1 MFLREDSMGNEKS
14 RFLKRDDGTIYDS
27 VTSVTWMANDSF
39 LDLERDV
46 SYSEAEDYVKE
57 TNKKKAWGYSD
68 WRIPS
73 IQEASSI
80 FNKEKLNKDSK
91 GGDIFLDSVFP
102 PGAANCTWTS
112 STLGKEAQIMFY
124 ANGCPYWYEKNDKT
138 ISHAVRL
145 IRRDN

>member
-1 MFLREDSMGNEKS
+1 MGNEKS

-39 LDLERDV
+39 LDLARDV

-57 TNKKKAWGYSD
+57 TNKKKAGGYSD

-102 PGAANCTWTS
+102 PGAANCSWTS
-112 STLGKEAQIMFY
+112 STRGKEAQIMFY

-145 IRRDN
+145 IRRDS

>member
-1 MFLREDSMGNEKS
+1 MGNEKS

-46 SYSEAEDYVKE
+46 SYPEAEDYVKE
-57 TNKKKAWGYSD
+57 TNKKKAGGYSD

-112 STLGKEAQIMFY
+112 STRGKEAQIMFY

>member
-1 MFLREDSMGNEKS
+1 MENEKS

-27 VTSVTWMANDSF
+27 VTSVTWMANDSY
-39 LDLERDV
+39 LDLEKEV
-46 SYSEAEDYVKE
+46 SYSGAEEYVKQVNE
-57 TNKKKAWGYSD
+57 KRVGGYSD
-68 WRIPS
+68 WRIPT
-73 IQEASSI
+73 IHEASSI
-80 FNKEKLNKDSK
+80 FDKEKLNKDSK

-112 STLGKEAQIMFY
+112 STRGKEAQILFY

-145 IRRDN
+145 LRRDN

>member
-1 MFLREDSMGNEKS
+1 MGNEKS

-57 TNKKKAWGYSD
+57 TNKKKAGGYSD

-112 STLGKEAQIMFY
+112 STRGKEAQIMFY

>member
-1 MFLREDSMGNEKS
+1 MGNEKS
-14 RFLKRDDGTIYDS
+14 RFLKRDDGTVYDS

-39 LDLERDV
+39 LDLERDD

-57 TNKKKAWGYSD
+57 TNKKKVGGYSD
-68 WRIPS
+68 WRIPT

-80 FNKEKLNKDSK
+80 FDKEKLNKDSK

-112 STLGKEAQIMFY
+112 STRGKEAQIMFY

-138 ISHAVRL
+138 ISHAVRV
-145 IRRDN
+145 IRRDS

>member
-1 MFLREDSMGNEKS
+1 MGNEKS

-39 LDLERDV
+39 LDLGRDV

-57 TNKKKAWGYSD
+57 TNKKKAGGYSD

-112 STLGKEAQIMFY
+112 STRGKEAQIMFY

>member
-1 MFLREDSMGNEKS
+1 MGNEKS

-39 LDLERDV
+39 LDLEKDV

-57 TNKKKAWGYSD
+57 TNEKKVGGYSD

-80 FNKEKLNKDSK
+80 FDKEKLNKDSK

-102 PGAANCTWTS
+102 PGAANCSWTS
-112 STLGKEAQIMFY
+112 STRGKEAQIMFY

>member
-1 MFLREDSMGNEKS
+1 MGNEKS

-39 LDLERDV
+39 LDLARDV

-57 TNKKKAWGYSD
+57 TNKKKAGGYSD

-112 STLGKEAQIMFY
+112 STRGKEAQIMFY
-124 ANGCPYWYEKNDKT
+124 ANGRP
-138 ISHAVRL
+138 
-145 IRRDN
+145 

>member
-1 MFLREDSMGNEKS
+1 MGNEKS

-46 SYSEAEDYVKE
+46 SFSEAEDYVKE
-57 TNKKKAWGYSD
+57 TNKKKAGGYSD

-112 STLGKEAQIMFY
+112 STRGKEAQIMFY

>member
-1 MFLREDSMGNEKS
+1 MGNEKS

-57 TNKKKAWGYSD
+57 TNNKKAGCYSD

-112 STLGKEAQIMFY
+112 STRGKEAQIMFY

>member
-1 MFLREDSMGNEKS
+1 MGNEKS

-57 TNKKKAWGYSD
+57 TNKKKAGGYSD

-112 STLGKEAQIMFY
+112 STRGKEAQIMFY

-145 IRRDN
+145 IRRGN

>member
-1 MFLREDSMGNEKS
+1 MDNEKS

-57 TNKKKAWGYSD
+57 TNKKKAGGYSD

-112 STLGKEAQIMFY
+112 STRGKEAQIMFY

>member
-1 MFLREDSMGNEKS
+1 MGNEKS

-27 VTSVTWMANDSF
+27 VTSVTWMSNDSF

-57 TNKKKAWGYSD
+57 TNKKKVGGYSD
-68 WRIPS
+68 WRIPT

-112 STLGKEAQIMFY
+112 STRGKEAQIMFY

-138 ISHAVRL
+138 ISHAVRV
-145 IRRDN
+145 IRRDT

>member
-1 MFLREDSMGNEKS
+1 MGNEKS
-14 RFLKRDDGTIYDS
+14 RFLKRDDGTVYDS

-57 TNKKKAWGYSD
+57 INKKNIGGYSD
-68 WRIPS
+68 WRIPT

-80 FNKEKLNKDSK
+80 FDKEKLNKDSK

-102 PGAANCTWTS
+102 LGAANCTWTS
-112 STLGKEAQIMFY
+112 STRGKEAQIMFY
-124 ANGCPYWYEKNDKT
+124 ANGCPY
-138 ISHAVRL
+138 
-145 IRRDN
+145 

>member
-1 MFLREDSMGNEKS
+1 MGNEKS
-14 RFLKRDDGTIYDS
+14 RFLERDGTIYDS

-39 LDLERDV
+39 LDLEKDV

-57 TNKKKAWGYSD
+57 TNKKKAGGYSD

-112 STLGKEAQIMFY
+112 STRGKEAQIMFY

>member
-1 MFLREDSMGNEKS
+1 MGNEKS

-39 LDLERDV
+39 LDLARDI

-57 TNKKKAWGYSD
+57 TNKKKAGGYSD

-112 STLGKEAQIMFY
+112 STRGKEAQIMFY

>member
-1 MFLREDSMGNEKS
+1 MGNEKS

-39 LDLERDV
+39 LDLEKDV

-57 TNKKKAWGYSD
+57 TNKKKAGGYSD

-112 STLGKEAQIMFY
+112 STRGKEAQIMFY

-138 ISHAVRL
+138 ISHAVRV
-145 IRRDN
+145 IRRDS

>member
-1 MFLREDSMGNEKS
+1 MGNEKS

-39 LDLERDV
+39 LDLARDV

-57 TNKKKAWGYSD
+57 TNEKKVGGYSD
-68 WRIPS
+68 WRIPT

-80 FNKEKLNKDSK
+80 FDKEKLNKDSN
-91 GGDIFLDSVFP
+91 GGDIFLVSVFP

-112 STLGKEAQIMFY
+112 STRGKEAQIMFY

>member
-1 MFLREDSMGNEKS
+1 MDNEKS

-39 LDLERDV
+39 LDLARDV

-57 TNKKKAWGYSD
+57 TNKKKAGGYSD

-112 STLGKEAQIMFY
+112 STRGKEAQIMFY

>member
-1 MFLREDSMGNEKS
+1 MGNEKS

-57 TNKKKAWGYSD
+57 TNKKKVGGYSD
-68 WRIPS
+68 WRIPT

-80 FNKEKLNKDSK
+80 FDKEKLNKDSK

-102 PGAANCTWTS
+102 PGTANCSWTS
-112 STLGKEAQIMFY
+112 STRGKEAQIMFY

-145 IRRDN
+145 VRRDN

>member
-1 MFLREDSMGNEKS
+1 MGNEKS

-57 TNKKKAWGYSD
+57 TNKKKAGGYSD

-91 GGDIFLDSVFP
+91 GGDIFLDAVFP

-112 STLGKEAQIMFY
+112 STRGKEAQIMFY

>member
-1 MFLREDSMGNEKS
+1 MGNEKS

-57 TNKKKAWGYSD
+57 TNKKKAGGYSD

-80 FNKEKLNKDSK
+80 FNKEKLNKESK
-91 GGDIFLDSVFP
+91 GGDKVGDAVFP

-112 STLGKEAQIMFY
+112 STRGKEAQIMFY

-145 IRRDN
+145 IRRGN

>member
-1 MFLREDSMGNEKS
+1 MVNEKS

-27 VTSVTWMANDSF
+27 VTSVTWMANDSY
-39 LDLERDV
+39 LDLEKEV
-46 SYSEAEDYVKE
+46 SYSEAEEYAKQ
-57 TNKKKAWGYSD
+57 TNEKNLGGYND
-68 WRIPS
+68 WRIPT

-112 STLGKEAQIMFY
+112 STRGKEAQILFY

-145 IRRDN
+145 VRRDN

>member
-1 MFLREDSMGNEKS
+1 MGNEKS

-57 TNKKKAWGYSD
+57 TNKKKVGGYSD
-68 WRIPS
+68 WRIPT

-80 FNKEKLNKDSK
+80 FDKEKLNKDSK

-112 STLGKEAQIMFY
+112 STRGKEAQIMFY
-124 ANGCPYWYEKNDKT
+124 ANGCPYWYQKNDKT
-138 ISHAVRL
+138 ISHAVRV
-145 IRRDN
+145 IRRNS

>member
-1 MFLREDSMGNEKS
+1 MGNEKS

-57 TNKKKAWGYSD
+57 TNKKKAGGYSD
-68 WRIPS
+68 WRIPT

-80 FNKEKLNKDSK
+80 FDKEKLNKDSK

-112 STLGKEAQIMFY
+112 STRGKEAQIMFY

-138 ISHAVRL
+138 ISHAVRV
-145 IRRDN
+145 IRRDS

>member
-1 MFLREDSMGNEKS
+1 MGNEKS

-46 SYSEAEDYVKE
+46 SYSEAENYVKE
-57 TNKKKAWGYSD
+57 TNKKKAGGYSD

-112 STLGKEAQIMFY
+112 STRGKEAQIMFY
-124 ANGCPYWYEKNDKT
+124 ANGCPYWYEKSDKT

>member
-1 MFLREDSMGNEKS
+1 MGNEKS
-14 RFLKRDDGTIYDS
+14 RFLKREDGTIYDS

-57 TNKKKAWGYSD
+57 TNKKKAGGYSD

-112 STLGKEAQIMFY
+112 STRGKEAQIMFY

>member
-1 MFLREDSMGNEKS
+1 MGNEKS

-39 LDLERDV
+39 LDLARDV

-57 TNKKKAWGYSD
+57 TNKKKAGGYGD

-112 STLGKEAQIMFY
+112 STRGKEAQIMFY

>member
-1 MFLREDSMGNEKS
+1 MGNEKS

-57 TNKKKAWGYSD
+57 TNKKKAGGYSD

-80 FNKEKLNKDSK
+80 FDKEKLNKDSK

-112 STLGKEAQIMFY
+112 STRGKEAQIMFY